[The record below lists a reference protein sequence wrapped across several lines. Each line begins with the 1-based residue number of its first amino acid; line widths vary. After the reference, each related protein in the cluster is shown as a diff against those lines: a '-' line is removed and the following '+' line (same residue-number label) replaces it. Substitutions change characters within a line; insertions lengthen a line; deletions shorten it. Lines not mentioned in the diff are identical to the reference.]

1 MLSLTLALRAAAILL
16 LLMIAFGYLNSGELE
31 IKQFIAANILFILS
45 IFGENN
51 QKRMA
56 VISLLLA
63 IIILIGTIQTHLAGE
78 TTMVFTIV
86 NSVIF
91 VYLAIVAIRT
101 IKPSAK
107 LD

>member
-16 LLMIAFGYLNSGELE
+16 LLMIAFGYLNAGELQ

-51 QKRMA
+51 QKRIA
-56 VISLLLA
+56 VISLLVA

-78 TTMVFTIV
+78 TTIVVAVV

-91 VYLAIVAIRT
+91 IYLAIVAARS
-101 IKPSAK
+101 IKPS
-107 LD
+107 

>member
-16 LLMIAFGYLNSGELE
+16 LLMIAFGYLNAGELQ
-31 IKQFIAANILFILS
+31 IKQFIAANVLFVLS

-51 QKRMA
+51 QKRIA

-63 IIILIGTIQTHLAGE
+63 IIILVGTVQSHLAGE
-78 TTMVFTIV
+78 TTIVFAVV

-91 VYLAIVAIRT
+91 IYLAIVVARA
-101 IKPSAK
+101 IKPS
-107 LD
+107 